1 MYFKKKY
8 YAKSVKIYILARDSK
23 ILTFQSK
30 PKAKLLMLAS
40 NDVTSNV
47 KIFHQRW
54 GKSHRWW
61 EITKG
66 ARALSKILNTILKLQ

>member
-1 MYFKKKY
+1 MPKVK
-8 YAKSVKIYILARDSK
+8 KIYILARDSK
-23 ILTFQSK
+23 ILTVPVK
-30 PKAKLLMLAS
+30 TKAELLILAS

-61 EITKG
+61 EMTKG
-66 ARALSKILNTILKLQ
+66 ARTLSKILNTILKLK

>member
-1 MYFKKKY
+1 MPKVK
-8 YAKSVKIYILARDSK
+8 KIYISARDSK
-23 ILTFQSK
+23 ILTVPVK
-30 PKAKLLMLAS
+30 TKNRTPDP
-40 NDVTSNV
+40 DVTSNV